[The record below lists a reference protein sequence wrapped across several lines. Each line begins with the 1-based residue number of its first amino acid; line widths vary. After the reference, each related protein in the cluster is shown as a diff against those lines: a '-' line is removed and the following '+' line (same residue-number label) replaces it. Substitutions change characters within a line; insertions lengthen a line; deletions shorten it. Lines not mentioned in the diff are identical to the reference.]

1 MKKIR
6 IAQIGINEYSHGRD
20 IFNTLKALPDEYE
33 IVGYALVEDEKEKFA
48 HILSVFDGYKELT
61 LDEILTDPTIE
72 AVTVETEEIH
82 LSKYARLAAE
92 HGKHI
97 HMEKPGGT
105 CLADFEEMLQAV
117 ERGGKTFHVGYMYRY
132 NPAVID
138 LLAKIKRGDLGEI
151 VCVEGSMDCH
161 YHTPQRRDWLK
172 IFEGGM
178 TFFLGC
184 HLIDLALQIQGAPK
198 RIIPMN
204 KCSKIDGVAGE
215 DFGLVVF
222 EYVHGYS
229 ILKTSALEYGGYMRR
244 QLVVTGTKGTVQLKP
259 IEGLTDGGYYTDVR
273 TVGEINDWYTDGKTE
288 RVAPYKRYD
297 TMMQAFAKMARGEMQ
312 NPYTLAYEKQLYQT
326 LLKCC
331 KQ

>member
-33 IVGYALVEDEKEKFA
+33 IVGYALVEDEKEKFS
-48 HILSVFDGYKELT
+48 HILSVFDGYPELT
-61 LDEILTDPTIE
+61 LDQILNDPTIE

-82 LSKYARLAAE
+82 LTKYARLAAE

-105 CLADFEEMLQAV
+105 CLVEFEKMLQAV
-117 ERGGKTFHVGYMYRY
+117 EQGGKTFHVGYMYRY

-138 LLAKIKRGDLGEI
+138 LLAKIKRGDLGKI
-151 VCVEGSMDCH
+151 ICVEGSMDCRH
-161 YHTPQRRDWLK
+161 PQKTRDWLK
-172 IFEGGM
+172 TFEGGM

-184 HLIDLALQIQGAPK
+184 HLIDLALQIQGKPL
-198 RIIPMN
+198 RVVPMN
-204 KCSKIDGVAGE
+204 KCSQIDGANGE
-215 DFGLVVF
+215 DFGLVAL

-229 ILKTSALEYGGYMRR
+229 LLKTCALEYGGYMRR

-259 IEGLTDGGYYTDVR
+259 IEGLSDEEYYTDVR
-273 TVGEINDWYTDGKTE
+273 TVEETNVWYADGKTE

-297 TMMQAFAKMARGEMQ
+297 AMMRAFAQMARGEKQ
-312 NPYTLAYEKQLYQT
+312 NPYTLAYEKELYET
-326 LLKCC
+326 LLACC
-331 KQ
+331 KK